1 MTRYRIIHTNIV
13 CDGMLYNDALLTIEQ
28 LKDAHPDDDYDVEE
42 YNFVPPDAKRYGR
55 DPDLH

>member
-1 MTRYRIIHTNIV
+1 
-13 CDGMLYNDALLTIEQ
+13 MLYNDALLTIEQ